1 MLQTQNLCA
10 YVRMPQTLNLRAARP
25 ASGCCRFVTTP
36 SQPHPGPPETDAEQN
51 RLSGTHTT
59 ISEL

>member
-1 MLQTQNLCA
+1 MLQTQDLCA
-10 YVRMPQTLNLRAARP
+10 YVRMPQTQNLWAARAAP
-25 ASGCCRFVTTP
+25 GCCCFVTTP
-36 SQPHPGPPETDAEQN
+36 SQPHPGPPETDAEKG